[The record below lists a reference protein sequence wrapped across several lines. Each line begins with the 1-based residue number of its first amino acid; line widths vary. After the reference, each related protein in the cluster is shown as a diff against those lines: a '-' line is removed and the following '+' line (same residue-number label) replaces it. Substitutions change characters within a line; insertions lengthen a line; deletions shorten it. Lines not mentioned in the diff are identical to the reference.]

1 MSQPTPFPHGW
12 CFIEGQTYGN
22 VLILNRLEAG
32 PVQRLDRYA
41 VQMTCC
47 GTVLDMTHT
56 QIRERQQRP
65 PTSRCR
71 HCLRGPDGVVQTW
84 QPDTDLGPV
93 RLLMQ
98 TDDMTWR
105 IRWACCGLEAVLL
118 RQRVMDI
125 LGKARRGEK
134 PLCRICARQAAID
147 RYRKPSP
154 VVVAAP
160 RPPRPARPA
169 PPPAEPVPQ
178 APYLPA
184 WLVSPGDIWPRPTS
198 LPRQPTI
205 WGTQW

>member
-1 MSQPTPFPHGW
+1 MRQPTPFPHGW
-12 CFIEGQTYGN
+12 CFIAGQTYGT
-22 VLILNRLEAG
+22 VLILDRLDAG
-32 PVQRLDRYA
+32 PVQRMDRYA

-56 QIRERQQRP
+56 QVRERQQRP
-65 PTSRCR
+65 HSSRCR
-71 HCLRGPDGVVQTW
+71 HCLHGPDGVVQTW

-93 RLLMQ
+93 RLLMP
-98 TDDMTWR
+98 TDDMAWR
-105 IRWACCGLEAVLL
+105 IRWACCGLEAVML

-134 PLCRICARQAAID
+134 PQCRICARQAAID
-147 RYRKPSP
+147 RYRTPST
-154 VVVAAP
+154 VVAA
-160 RPPRPARPA
+160 PRPARPA